1 MDSETEREAITEAM
15 ARLFA
20 GAPIR
25 SSGNLD
31 ILTLAEE
38 AGLKPNKLPR
48 KHTDL
53 RDAFYAERA
62 RREGVSEREIRLREQ
77 IADMHRRLDDV
88 RVECDKYRAAA
99 ETFARAMNVL
109 TQENGDL
116 RKQLDKTQP
125 SNATPIRRG

>member
-1 MDSETEREAITEAM
+1 MDNETEREAISEAL

-38 AGLKPNKLPR
+38 AGLKRNKLTH

-62 RREGVSEREIRLREQ
+62 RREGVSEREIKLREQ
-77 IADMHRRLDDV
+77 ITELNHRLEE
-88 RVECDKYRAAA
+88 RVSGEMVVGGHRQSLPGISQQS
-99 ETFARAMNVL
+99 V
-109 TQENGDL
+109 
-116 RKQLDKTQP
+116 
-125 SNATPIRRG
+125 